1 MEKEKKRLEYSKK
14 LISDIRW
21 LLWVVTVGGIALA
34 FYCVYMH
41 YTSSLPWVSAM
52 VGLPWA
58 SHATVCSLYLNKSK
72 AENTS
77 ADGEGIVYAKA
88 RAKGFSE
95 NYEENL
101 EKYTN
106 STVLNSTEL
115 SAEEEVVDYIDS
127 PPI

>member
-1 MEKEKKRLEYSKK
+1 MKKKIEYSKK

-34 FYCVYMH
+34 FYCVHMH

-72 AENTS
+72 AENTG
-77 ADGEGIVYAKA
+77 ANGEGIIYAKA
-88 RAKGFSE
+88 CAKDFCE
-95 NYEENL
+95 EYERNL
-101 EKYTN
+101 EKY
-106 STVLNSTEL
+106 VTEV
-115 SAEEEVVDYIDS
+115 SDPVEDYTEEYTEEEYFINS

>member
-34 FYCVYMH
+34 FYCVHMH

-72 AENTS
+72 AENTG

-88 RAKGFSE
+88 CAKGFSE
-95 NYEENL
+95 DYEENL

-115 SAEEEVVDYIDS
+115 SAEEEVVDYINS